1 MLLYR
6 NFYSAV
12 FLVALFSCFA
22 AIPFS
27 KVHAQATADEKPYM
41 FLVALDVADMK
52 DVPVCF
58 TTKCD
63 KDRIKIYLDQDE
75 NIDNLTVLS
84 SSEDDMKGPEGFI
97 PEIKLVYKNYTYIV
111 SMYCTAIKMYKNETP
126 YTPSATEM
134 KSDLEM
140 TSSVYA
146 YLYRLKKQYF
156 PNLKPNPAMVAK
168 IKISAPLEFAKLG
181 DDDIDPKELEK
192 LLGDDEDDEKDMEKD
207 VKDEGE
213 FDKIDVDD
221 PSLDV
226 DKGGGL

>member
-1 MLLYR
+1 MLSYRNLYSTVFITMLL
-6 NFYSAV
+6 
-12 FLVALFSCFA
+12 LGLFSLPSA
-22 AIPFS
+22 
-27 KVHAQATADEKPYM
+27 KVQAQGTPDEKPYM
-41 FLVALDVADMK
+41 FLIGLDVADMK
-52 DVPVCF
+52 DVPICY

-97 PEIKLVYKNYTYIV
+97 PEIKLVYKNYTYVV
-111 SMYCTAIKMYKNETP
+111 SMYCTSIKMYKNETP

-168 IKISAPLEFAKLG
+168 IKVNAPLEFAKLG

-192 LLGDDEDDEKDMEKD
+192 LLEDDDDDKEMEKE

-213 FDKIDVDD
+213 FDKIEVED
-221 PSLDV
+221 PSLEL
-226 DKGGGL
+226 DKGGGQ